1 MHLKYSN
8 LDSWYFADDS
18 LEQSSF
24 VFKIEHSGN
33 FFKKDFSS
41 PDYYWLYIIY
51 SPMVQAF

>member
-51 SPMVQAF
+51 SQMV